1 MSESQNANFEEMCD
15 MYAVLRN
22 EDIKGMTEQKGR
34 FDYLSWAKAWD
45 LVKQFFPRCDYKVKK
60 FPTELGGNKYLLP
73 YTILPDASA
82 LVFVEIEIED
92 RNGDTHNSTME
103 LAVTDNSNRS
113 VKNPDSVQIQNTIRR
128 CLAKGLSTLTGL
140 GIELWAGEDIKL
152 IDYKKETHPTGD
164 EIIPG
169 MVTGEQ
175 SRKLN
180 EMMLHRQCPQKSK
193 IEIQKWKDKG
203 FKGLSEA
210 EAEILIA
217 DTKVGIDNNKKPT
230 KTRLD
235 KVIKKVETLNLSEEK
250 NKKAMQ
256 FLNGTLTNKTLDE
269 FEQQLT
275 NMEKK

>member
-92 RNGDTHNSTME
+92 REGDTHNATME

-152 IDYKKETHPTGD
+152 IDYKKETHVTGD
-164 EIIPG
+164 DIIPG
-169 MVTGEQ
+169 MVTGDQ

-180 EMMLHRQCPQKSK
+180 EMMLHKQCPSKSK
-193 IEIQKWKDKG
+193 IEIQKWKQKG
-203 FKGLSEA
+203 FNGLSEA
-210 EAEILIA
+210 EAAILIA
-217 DTKVGIDNNKKPT
+217 DTKIGIDNNKTPT

-235 KVIKKVETLNLSEEK
+235 KVIKKVETLDLPKEK
-250 NKKAMQ
+250 NKAAMQ
-256 FLNGTLTNKTLDE
+256 FLNGNITNKTLDE

>member
-1 MSESQNANFEEMCD
+1 MSETQNANFEEMCD

-45 LVKQFFPRCDYKVKK
+45 LVKQFFPRCDYTVKR

-92 RNGDTHNSTME
+92 RNGDTHTTTME

-113 VKNPDSVQIQNTIRR
+113 VKNPDSVQVQNTIRR

-140 GIELWAGEDIKL
+140 GIELWAGEDIKML
-152 IDYKKETHPTGD
+152 DYKKETHITGD
-164 EIIPG
+164 DIMPG

-180 EMMLHRQCPQKSK
+180 ELMLKTECPQKNK
-193 IEIQKWKDKG
+193 IDIQKHKESG
-203 FKGLSEA
+203 FKNLSEA
-210 EAEILIA
+210 EAQILIT
-217 DTKVGIDNNKKPT
+217 DTKIGIHNNKTPT
-230 KTRLD
+230 KTRLEAVKKLLLKLDMHED
-235 KVIKKVETLNLSEEK
+235 KKEESMLFLQGSLSNQLLDKFEK
-250 NKKAMQ
+250 QLKEMENK
-256 FLNGTLTNKTLDE
+256 
-269 FEQQLT
+269 
-275 NMEKK
+275 

>member
-1 MSESQNANFEEMCD
+1 MSETQNANFEEMCD

-45 LVKQFFPRCDYKVKK
+45 LVKQFFPRCDYKVKR

-92 RNGDTHNSTME
+92 RNGDTHTTTME

-152 IDYKKETHPTGD
+152 LDYKKETHITGD
-164 EIIPG
+164 DIIPG

-180 EMMLHRQCPQKSK
+180 EMMLHKQCPPKSK
-193 IEIQKWKDKG
+193 VIIQKWKDSG
-203 FKGLSEA
+203 FKTLTETEA
-210 EAEILIA
+210 AILIA
-217 DTKVGIDNNKKPT
+217 DTKVGIDNNKAPT

-235 KVIKKVETLNLSEEK
+235 KVIKTVEALNLSKEK
-250 NKKAMQ
+250 NKKAIE
-256 FLNGTLTNKTLDE
+256 FLNGNLTNGALDK

-275 NMEKK
+275 KMEKK